1 MQCAVCKFNVE
12 SGQICKRCYSSL
24 KSALTELPE
33 LQQGAASFVTPGR
46 SGSGSPST
54 ERSIGFNVNAL
65 DYSMGKELLGLL
77 HKYEALIRRGR
88 TLTPPALLKREA
100 TVEKEVAA
108 TVSFHLA
115 HLEWTVQ
122 QDWLEDFAGQVKEL
136 HSKGMATNKK
146 FIEQPRKIPCPTEEC
161 RAHIVIDIENLLA
174 GVRCHK
180 CRTSWTLY
188 RLLALAMNNPNRTF
202 WLDIDAICMWMNIS
216 KIDLN
221 KIVREHNIPMKN
233 GLYDISAIAKARSLI
248 D

>member
-12 SGQICKRCYSSL
+12 SGQVCKRCYSSL

-33 LQQGAASFVTPGR
+33 LQQGAAGFITPGR
-46 SGSGSPST
+46 SGSGTVST

-65 DYSMGKELLGLL
+65 DYSMGNELLGVM
-77 HKYEALIRRGR
+77 HKYVAIIRRGR
-88 TLTPPALLKREA
+88 TLTPPALLNRKE
-100 TVEKEVAA
+100 TVELEVAA
-108 TVSFHLA
+108 TISFHLA

-122 QDWLEDFAGQVKEL
+122 QDWLEDFAGQVREL
-136 HSKGMATNKK
+136 HNKGMAINKK
-146 FIEQPRKIPCPTEEC
+146 FIEKPRRIPCPTDEC
-161 RAHIVIDIENLLA
+161 RSHIVIDIENLLA

-202 WLDIDAICMWMNIS
+202 WLDIEAICMWMNLT
-216 KIDLN
+216 KIDIN

-233 GLYDISAIAKARSLI
+233 GLYDISAIAKARSLL
-248 D
+248 

>member
-1 MQCAVCKFNVE
+1 M
-12 SGQICKRCYSSL
+12 
-24 KSALTELPE
+24 LTELPE

-65 DYSMGKELLGLL
+65 DYSMGKELLGVM

-88 TLTPPALLKREA
+88 TLTPPAFLKREA
-100 TVEKEVAA
+100 TVELEVAA

-122 QDWLEDFAGQVKEL
+122 QDWLEDFAGQIKEL

-216 KIDLN
+216 KTDLN
-221 KIVREHNIPMKN
+221 KIVRQHNIPTKN

>member
-1 MQCAVCKFNVE
+1 M
-12 SGQICKRCYSSL
+12 
-24 KSALTELPE
+24 LTELPE

-146 FIEQPRKIPCPTEEC
+146 FIEKPRRIPCPTDEC
-161 RAHIVIDIENLLA
+161 RSHIVIDIENLLA

-216 KIDLN
+216 KTDLN
-221 KIVREHNIPMKN
+221 KIVRQHNIPTKH

>member
-1 MQCAVCKFNVE
+1 MNCAICKFNVE
-12 SGQICKRCYSSL
+12 SGQICKKCYSSL
-24 KSALTELPE
+24 KFALTELPE
-33 LQQGAASFVTPGR
+33 LQQGAAGFVTPGR
-46 SGSGSPST
+46 SGSGSVST

-77 HKYEALIRRGR
+77 HKYEALIRRAR
-88 TLTPPALLKREA
+88 SLTPPALLKREA

-136 HSKGMATNKK
+136 HSKGLACNKR
-146 FIEQPRKIPCPTEEC
+146 FIEQPRRIPCPTEEC

-174 GVRCHK
+174 GVTCHK

-202 WLDIDAICMWMNIS
+202 WLDIDAICLWMNMS
-216 KIDLN
+216 KVNLN
-221 KIVREHNIPMKN
+221 KIVREHHIPVKN

-248 D
+248 

>member
-1 MQCAVCKFNVE
+1 LKF
-12 SGQICKRCYSSL
+12 
-24 KSALTELPE
+24 ALTELPE
-33 LQQGAASFVTPGR
+33 LQQGAAGFITPGR

-54 ERSIGFNVNAL
+54 ERSIGLNVNAL

-88 TLTPPALLKREA
+88 SLTPPALLKREA

-122 QDWLEDFAGQVKEL
+122 QDWVEEFAGLIKEL
-136 HSKGMATNKK
+136 HSKGMACNKR
-146 FIEQPRKIPCPTEEC
+146 FIEQPRRIPCPTDEC
-161 RAHIVIDIENLLA
+161 RSHIVIDIENLLA
-174 GVRCHK
+174 GVTCHK

-202 WLDIDAICMWMNIS
+202 WLDIDAICLWMNIT
-216 KIDLN
+216 KIELN
-221 KIVREHNIPMKN
+221 KIVRDHNIPVKN
-233 GLYDISAIAKARSLI
+233 GLYDISAIAKARSLV
-248 D
+248 

>member
-1 MQCAVCKFNVE
+1 MNEGRLTKSQY
-12 SGQICKRCYSSL
+12 RTL
-24 KSALTELPE
+24 KSNLAELPE
-33 LQQGAASFVTPGR
+33 LQSGAASYVTPGR

-88 TLTPPALLKREA
+88 SLTPPALLKREA

-122 QDWLEDFAGQVKEL
+122 QDWVEEFAGLIKEL
-136 HSKGMATNKK
+136 HSKGMACNKK
-146 FIEQPRKIPCPTEEC
+146 FIEQPRRIPCPTDEC
-161 RAHIVIDIENLLA
+161 RSHIVIDIENLLA
-174 GVRCHK
+174 GVTCHK
-180 CRTSWTLY
+180 CRTSWSLY
-188 RLLALAMNNPNRTF
+188 RLLGLAMNNPNRTF
-202 WLDIDAICMWMNIS
+202 WLDIDAICLWMNIS

-221 KIVREHNIPMKN
+221 KIVKQHNVPMKN
-233 GLYDISAIAKARSLI
+233 GLYDISAIAKARSLL
-248 D
+248 

>member
-1 MQCAVCKFNVE
+1 M
-12 SGQICKRCYSSL
+12 
-24 KSALTELPE
+24 LTELPE
-33 LQQGAASFVTPGR
+33 LQQGAASYVTPGR

-65 DYSMGKELLGLL
+65 DYSMGKELLGIL
-77 HKYEALIRRGR
+77 HKYEALIRRAR

-100 TVEKEVAA
+100 TVELEVAA

-122 QDWLEDFAGQVKEL
+122 QDWLEDFAGLIKEL

-146 FIEQPRKIPCPTEEC
+146 YIEQPRRIPCPTDEC
-161 RAHIVIDIENLLA
+161 KAHIVIDIENLMA
-174 GVRCHK
+174 GVTCHK

-202 WLDIDAICMWMNIS
+202 WLDIDAICLWMNIT
-216 KIDLN
+216 KIQLN
-221 KIVREHNIPMKN
+221 KIVKDHSIPVKN
-233 GLYDISAIAKARSLI
+233 GLYDISAIAKARSLL
-248 D
+248 

>member
-1 MQCAVCKFNVE
+1 MMDNNMNEGRLSRSQY
-12 SGQICKRCYSSL
+12 RSL
-24 KSALTELPE
+24 RSNLTELPE
-33 LQQGAASFVTPGR
+33 LQSGAASFVTPGR
-46 SGSGSPST
+46 SGSGTVST

-65 DYSMGKELLGLL
+65 DYSMGNELLGVM
-77 HKYEALIRRGR
+77 HKYEAIIRRGR
-88 TLTPPALLKREA
+88 SLTPPALLKREA

-122 QDWLEDFAGQVKEL
+122 QDWVEEFAGLIKEL
-136 HSKGMATNKK
+136 HSKGMACNKK

-174 GVRCHK
+174 GVTCHK

-188 RLLALAMNNPNRTF
+188 RLLGLAMNNPNRTF
-202 WLDIDAICMWMNIS
+202 WLDIDAICLWMNIS

-221 KIVREHNIPMKN
+221 KIVRQHNIPTKN
-233 GLYDISAIAKARSLI
+233 GLYDISAIAKARSLL
-248 D
+248 

>member
-1 MQCAVCKFNVE
+1 
-12 SGQICKRCYSSL
+12 L

-77 HKYEALIRRGR
+77 HKYEALIRRAR
-88 TLTPPALLKREA
+88 SLTPPALLKREA

-122 QDWLEDFAGQVKEL
+122 QDWLEDFAGQIKEL

-202 WLDIDAICMWMNIS
+202 WLDVEAICMWMNIS

-221 KIVREHNIPMKN
+221 KIVRQHNIPVKN

>member
-88 TLTPPALLKREA
+88 SLTPPALLKREA

-122 QDWLEDFAGQVKEL
+122 QDWVEEFAGSVKEL
-136 HSKGMATNKK
+136 HSKGLATNKK
-146 FIEQPRKIPCPTEEC
+146 FIEKPRRIPCPTDEC
-161 RAHIVIDIENLLA
+161 KAHIVIDIENLLA
-174 GVRCHK
+174 GVTCHK

-202 WLDIDAICMWMNIS
+202 WLDIDAICLWMNIT
-216 KIDLN
+216 KVELN
-221 KIVREHNIPMKN
+221 KIVREHNIPMKH

>member
-1 MQCAVCKFNVE
+1 MDNNMNEGKLTRSQY
-12 SGQICKRCYSSL
+12 RTL
-24 KSALTELPE
+24 KSNLAELPE
-33 LQQGAASFVTPGR
+33 LQQGAASYVTPGR

-65 DYSMGKELLGLL
+65 DYSMGKELLGVM

-88 TLTPPALLKREA
+88 SLTPPALLEREA
-100 TVEKEVAA
+100 TVELEVAA

-115 HLEWTVQ
+115 HLDWTVQ
-122 QDWLEDFAGQVKEL
+122 QDWVEEFAGLIKEL

-146 FIEQPRKIPCPTEEC
+146 FIEQPRRIPCPTDEC
-161 RAHIVIDIENLLA
+161 RSHIVIDIENLLA
-174 GVRCHK
+174 GVTCHK

-202 WLDIDAICMWMNIS
+202 WLDIDAICLWMNIT
-216 KIDLN
+216 KVQLN
-221 KIVREHNIPMKN
+221 KIVKDHNIPVKN

>member
-1 MQCAVCKFNVE
+1 MMDNNMNGKLTKSQY
-12 SGQICKRCYSSL
+12 RTL
-24 KSALTELPE
+24 KSNLAELPE
-33 LQQGAASFVTPGR
+33 LQQGAASYVTPGR

-88 TLTPPALLKREA
+88 SLTPPALLKREA
-100 TVEKEVAA
+100 TVELEVAA

-122 QDWLEDFAGQVKEL
+122 QDWVEEFAGLIKEI
-136 HSKGMATNKK
+136 HTKGMACNKK
-146 FIEQPRKIPCPTEEC
+146 FIEQPRRIPCPTEEC
-161 RAHIVIDIENLLA
+161 RAHIIIDIENLLA
-174 GVRCHK
+174 GVTCHK

-202 WLDIDAICMWMNIS
+202 WLDVDAICLWMNIT
-216 KIDLN
+216 KVDLN
-221 KIVREHNIPMKN
+221 KIVKQHNIPVKN

>member
-1 MQCAVCKFNVE
+1 MENNMNEGKLTKSQY
-12 SGQICKRCYSSL
+12 RTL
-24 KSALTELPE
+24 KSNLTELPE
-33 LQQGAASFVTPGR
+33 LQQGAASFVSPSR

-65 DYSMGKELLGLL
+65 DYSMGKELLGVM

-88 TLTPPALLKREA
+88 SLTPPALLKREA

-122 QDWLEDFAGQVKEL
+122 QDWVEEFAGLIKEL

-146 FIEQPRKIPCPTEEC
+146 FIEQPRRIPCPTEEC

-174 GVRCHK
+174 GVTCHK

-202 WLDIDAICMWMNIS
+202 WLDIDAICLWMNIT

-221 KIVREHNIPMKN
+221 KIVKEHNIPVKN

-248 D
+248 

>member
-1 MQCAVCKFNVE
+1 MDNNMNEGKLTKSQY
-12 SGQICKRCYSSL
+12 RTL
-24 KSALTELPE
+24 KSNLAELPE
-33 LQQGAASFVTPGR
+33 LQQGAASYVTPGR

-65 DYSMGKELLGLL
+65 DYSMGKELLGVM

-88 TLTPPALLKREA
+88 SLTPPALLKREA
-100 TVEKEVAA
+100 TVELEVAA

-122 QDWLEDFAGQVKEL
+122 QDWVEEFAGLIKEL

-146 FIEQPRKIPCPTEEC
+146 FIEQPRRIPCPTDEC
-161 RAHIVIDIENLLA
+161 RSHIVIDIENLLA
-174 GVRCHK
+174 GVTCHK

-188 RLLALAMNNPNRTF
+188 RLLGLAMNNPNRTF
-202 WLDIDAICMWMNIS
+202 WLDIDAICMWMNIT

-221 KIVREHNIPMKN
+221 KIVREHDVPMKN
-233 GLYDISAIAKARSLI
+233 GLYDISAIAKARSLL
-248 D
+248 

>member
-1 MQCAVCKFNVE
+1 MNCAICKYNVE
-12 SGQICKRCYSSL
+12 SGQICKKCYSSL
-24 KSALTELPE
+24 KFALTELPE
-33 LQQGAASFVTPGR
+33 LQQGAASFVSPGR

-77 HKYEALIRRGR
+77 HKYEALIRRAR
-88 TLTPPALLKREA
+88 SLTPPALLKREA

-122 QDWLEDFAGQVKEL
+122 QDWLEDFAGQIKEL
-136 HSKGMATNKK
+136 HSKGLACNKR
-146 FIEQPRKIPCPTEEC
+146 FIEQPRRIPCPTDEC
-161 RAHIVIDIENLLA
+161 KAHIVIDIENLLA
-174 GVRCHK
+174 GVTCHK

-202 WLDIDAICMWMNIS
+202 WLDIDAICLWMNIT
-216 KIDLN
+216 KVQLN
-221 KIVREHNIPMKN
+221 KIVKDHNIPVKN
-233 GLYDISAIAKARSLI
+233 GLYDISAIAKARSLL
-248 D
+248 

>member
-1 MQCAVCKFNVE
+1 MDKNMNEGKLTRSQY
-12 SGQICKRCYSSL
+12 RTL
-24 KSALTELPE
+24 KSNLAELPE
-33 LQQGAASFVTPGR
+33 LQSGAASYVTPGR

-65 DYSMGKELLGLL
+65 DYSMGKELLGVM

-88 TLTPPALLKREA
+88 SLTPPALLQREA
-100 TVEKEVAA
+100 TVELEVAA

-122 QDWLEDFAGQVKEL
+122 QDWVEEFAGLIKQL
-136 HSKGMATNKK
+136 HSKGMATNKR
-146 FIEQPRKIPCPTEEC
+146 FIEKPRRIPCPTDEC
-161 RAHIVIDIENLLA
+161 RSHIVIDIENLLA
-174 GVRCHK
+174 GVTCHK

-202 WLDIDAICMWMNIS
+202 WLDIEAICMWMNIS

-221 KIVREHNIPMKN
+221 KIVRQHEIPMKN

>member
-1 MQCAVCKFNVE
+1 M
-12 SGQICKRCYSSL
+12 
-24 KSALTELPE
+24 LTELPE

-65 DYSMGKELLGLL
+65 DYSMGKELLGVM

-88 TLTPPALLKREA
+88 NLTPPAFLKREA
-100 TVEKEVAA
+100 TVELEVAA

-122 QDWLEDFAGQVKEL
+122 QDWLEDFAGQIKEL

-161 RAHIVIDIENLLA
+161 KAHIVIDIENLLA

-188 RLLALAMNNPNRTF
+188 RLLGLAMNNPNRTF

-216 KIDLN
+216 KTDLN
-221 KIVREHNIPMKN
+221 KIVRQHNIPTKN

>member
-1 MQCAVCKFNVE
+1 MDNNMNEGKLTKSQY
-12 SGQICKRCYSSL
+12 RTL
-24 KSALTELPE
+24 KSNLTELPE
-33 LQQGAASFVTPGR
+33 LQSGAASYVTPGR

-65 DYSMGKELLGLL
+65 DYSMGKELLGVM
-77 HKYEALIRRGR
+77 HKYEAVIRRGR
-88 TLTPPALLKREA
+88 SLTPPALLKREA
-100 TVEKEVAA
+100 TVDKEVAA

-122 QDWLEDFAGQVKEL
+122 QDWVEEFAGLIKEL
-136 HSKGMATNKK
+136 HSKGMACNKK
-146 FIEQPRKIPCPTEEC
+146 FIEQPRRIPCPTDEC
-161 RAHIVIDIENLLA
+161 RSHIVIDIENLLA
-174 GVRCHK
+174 GVTCHK
-180 CRTSWTLY
+180 CRTSWSLY
-188 RLLALAMNNPNRTF
+188 RLLGLAMNNPNRTF

-221 KIVREHNIPMKN
+221 KIVKQHNIPTKH

>member
-1 MQCAVCKFNVE
+1 MENNMYEGKLTKSQY
-12 SGQICKRCYSSL
+12 RTL
-24 KSALTELPE
+24 KSNLAELPE
-33 LQQGAASFVTPGR
+33 LQQGAASYVTPGR

-65 DYSMGKELLGLL
+65 DYSMGKELLGVM

-88 TLTPPALLKREA
+88 SLTPPALLDREA
-100 TVEKEVAA
+100 TVELEVAA

-122 QDWLEDFAGQVKEL
+122 QDWVEEFAGLIKEL

-146 FIEQPRKIPCPTEEC
+146 FIEQPRRIPCPTDEC
-161 RAHIVIDIENLLA
+161 RAHIVIDIENLMA
-174 GVRCHK
+174 GVTCHK

-202 WLDIDAICMWMNIS
+202 WLDIDAICLWMNIT
-216 KIDLN
+216 KIELN
-221 KIVREHNIPMKN
+221 KIVRDHNIPVKN
-233 GLYDISAIAKARSLI
+233 GLYDISAIAKARSLV
-248 D
+248 

>member
-33 LQQGAASFVTPGR
+33 LQQGAASFISPGR

-122 QDWLEDFAGQVKEL
+122 QDWLEDFAGQIKEL

-146 FIEQPRKIPCPTEEC
+146 FIEKPRRIPCPTDEC
-161 RAHIVIDIENLLA
+161 RSHIVIDIENLLA

-202 WLDIDAICMWMNIS
+202 WLDIDAICMWMNIT
-216 KIDLN
+216 KMDLN
-221 KIVREHNIPMKN
+221 KIVRDHNVPMKN

>member
-1 MQCAVCKFNVE
+1 MMDNNMNEGRLTKSQY
-12 SGQICKRCYSSL
+12 RTL
-24 KSALTELPE
+24 KSNLAELPE
-33 LQQGAASFVTPGR
+33 LQSGAASYVTPGR

-65 DYSMGKELLGLL
+65 DYSMGKELLGTL

-88 TLTPPALLKREA
+88 SLTPPALLKREA
-100 TVEKEVAA
+100 TVELEVAA

-122 QDWLEDFAGQVKEL
+122 QDWVEEFAGSIKEL
-136 HSKGMATNKK
+136 HNKGMAINKN
-146 FIEQPRKIPCPTEEC
+146 FIEKPRRIPCPTDEC
-161 RAHIVIDIENLLA
+161 RSHIAIDIDNLLA

-188 RLLALAMNNPNRTF
+188 RLLALAMANPNRTF
-202 WLDIDAICMWMNIS
+202 WLDIDAICLWMNLS
-216 KIDLN
+216 KVELN
-221 KIVREHNIPMKN
+221 KIVRQHNVPMKN